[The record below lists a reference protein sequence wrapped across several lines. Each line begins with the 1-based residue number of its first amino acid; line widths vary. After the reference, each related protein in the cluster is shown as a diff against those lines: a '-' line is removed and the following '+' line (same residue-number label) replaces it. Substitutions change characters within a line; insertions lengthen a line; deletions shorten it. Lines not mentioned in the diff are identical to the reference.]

1 MRMDEEQGYSGVF
14 YIMLIIGIIGVDDEA
29 EIVAMAPA

>member
-1 MRMDEEQGYSGVF
+1 MDEEQGYSGVF
-14 YIMLIIGIIGVDDEA
+14 HIMLIIGIIGVDDEA